1 MAKKRCSGRRASEV
15 MLDESHDCHQV
26 HASQRATSRPADARE
41 PQCKTASPFRK
52 ADVLQHLR
60 EYYMAYNKAHG
71 PKGFVD
77 HDPYHAKFPPAEV
90 LFGGASTDVPPP

>member
-1 MAKKRCSGRRASEV
+1 MAKKRCSGRRASKM
-15 MLDESHDCHQV
+15 MLDESRDCHQE

-41 PQCKTASPFRK
+41 PQCKTASPYRD

-60 EYYMAYNKAHG
+60 GYYMTYHKAHR

-77 HDPYHAKFPPAEV
+77 HVPYHAKFPPAEV
-90 LFGGASTDVPPP
+90 LFSGASTDVSPS